1 MEIQQL
7 RYFLAAANHSSFA
20 RAAGQCFTSRQNIAH
35 SVNALEREL
44 NLPLFERR
52 GNSVVVTPA
61 GQEVA
66 GRVDEILSRVDA
78 LQALSVG
85 QVPAEAG
92 LRAAV
97 TYNLLARVPEKVE
110 SYLYQFDRGIKLL
123 EVGCEDCY
131 HAICADEAD
140 VGLALCMQRDFPECG
155 FEEVNRLKAYVL
167 VNEMSPPGSKVA
179 ALRLRLEGSA
189 YSAYVGVVLSI
200 RASFLPTRFPGLRF
214 LQPVHRGDRLGAL
227 WDKAQRG
234 SGHRDELLCG
244 EPSRGH
250 ARRPVRRY
258 PVRLVHLRLVS
269 EAVELLC
276 NHHAIRS
283 RT

>member
-140 VGLALCMQRDFPECG
+140 VGLALCMQRDFPECS
-155 FEEVNRLKAYVL
+155 FEEVNRLKA
-167 VNEMSPPGSKVA
+167 
-179 ALRLRLEGSA
+179 
-189 YSAYVGVVLSI
+189 
-200 RASFLPTRFPGLRF
+200 
-214 LQPVHRGDRLGAL
+214 
-227 WDKAQRG
+227 
-234 SGHRDELLCG
+234 
-244 EPSRGH
+244 
-250 ARRPVRRY
+250 
-258 PVRLVHLRLVS
+258 
-269 EAVELLC
+269 
-276 NHHAIRS
+276 
-283 RT
+283 